1 MIDPNLF
8 SNSLA
13 QGTSRINSLLGR
25 SSVNFSPSQV
35 QSPLGSGAD
44 TNKSGRMRTDR
55 NNNPTAMTTDA
66 ARTMGL
72 VPGVDYVAGDPFPN
86 NPNLRTAKFLG
97 DPIKTSI
104 KAIDKGGFY
113 TSTGK
118 PRWTYLNNI
127 AGIQNWNQLSYN
139 EKAKVIAQM
148 YHHEGGDGSLVQ
160 SINQPSSNQFAF
172 NGGGGPVTN
181 GNQMNTTRNP
191 ASGNSASVG
200 GFGNLSRLGNVTT
213 NFGDQNK
220 DTNFHTGIDVANR
233 QGTPIPKVSGVG
245 GVVEAVRPNG
255 DYGNQAVI
263 RNDDG
268 TTETYSH
275 LHQAFVKPGERV
287 NPGQEVATMGH
298 SGNAWSPSGGDPSHL
313 HYEVTDSYNRLVNPM
328 KELS

>member
-1 MIDPNLF
+1 MIDPSLF
-8 SNSLA
+8 SSSLA
-13 QGTSRINSLLGR
+13 KGAGRINSMLGR
-25 SSVNFSPSQV
+25 PSVNFSPSQV
-35 QSPLGSGAD
+35 QAPLGSGAD
-44 TNKSGRMRTDR
+44 TNKTGKMRTDR

-72 VPGVDYVAGDPFPN
+72 VPGMDYVAGDPFPN
-86 NPNLRTAKFLG
+86 NPNLRTAKLLG
-97 DPIKTSI
+97 DPIKTTI

-127 AGIQNWNQLSYN
+127 AGIQNWSNATYDQ
-139 EKAKVIAQM
+139 KAQIVAQM
-148 YHHEGGDGSLVQ
+148 YHHEGGDGSLVAK
-160 SINQPSSNQFAF
+160 PTPASNPFAF
-172 NGGGGPVTN
+172 NGGGGPITGG
-181 GNQMNTTRNP
+181 GNPNASPMRNP
-191 ASGNSASVG
+191 ASGY
-200 GFGNLSRLGNVTT
+200 GNLSRLGNITT

-220 DTNFHTGIDVANR
+220 DTNFHTGIDIANR

-245 GVVEAVRPNG
+245 GVVQAVQNNG

-263 RNDDG
+263 KNDDG

-275 LHQAFVKPGERV
+275 LHQAMVQPGQRV

-313 HYEVTDSYNRLVNPM
+313 HYEVTDAYNRFVNPI
-328 KELS
+328 KEVS